1 MRVFRSSEYPFCFQD
16 CKKVGM
22 ELRKHPLI
30 NQRMYFMLHIG
41 LIGLLFC
48 IGSTTL
54 MASDRLEVRALMQSG
69 AITLALQQVDQSQ
82 PSYEKD
88 PQAWIEWE
96 QQRVEIYRDA
106 HDWKQL
112 IQRLQKRPEG
122 LPAEI
127 NQWALQQMAEANLA
141 LNNSAAAIGILRDLI
156 WQHSRQESG
165 QVLETALASWRRLL
179 IQAYLQADQV
189 QDAEIAMLRFQQDY
203 APEDLDWKLLRAQV
217 LLRTDHA
224 DEAQAL
230 LAKERSSRAMAL
242 YYLAQ
247 LRGVKT
253 KPEVIYARASDL
265 AVKKQVPDAV
275 KGHLWAVAAQAAI
288 LSTNY
293 PEAIQAFS
301 QALILE
307 NSVEEQDP
315 QEVSLYSL
323 SGNSLWK
330 VYQDYGRMLG
340 NQQQLLVGSDQDWFI
355 AASNSVGKKPLQAM
369 ALFAALAEDTRSE
382 RTRRLAHEQ
391 FANLVMKNKQGLAL
405 IRALYLGDKNLSM
418 LAYLP
423 EALRNRLVDDALARS
438 DVALASRII
447 ALESEAPEGVDVLF
461 WKMRRA
467 RILIM
472 AGKIDEG
479 IQALKDL
486 IKETPGFPREQMD
499 RLMQVLFDLQTVG
512 RHEAA
517 VELFR
522 ALPMQGQDKQMHREV
537 LYWIADS
544 LQAQKKYQ
552 EAALYYLRSASYL
565 NPDAQDPWA
574 QTARYHAADAMVEAG
589 LYQDATNIY
598 QKLLQVTRDPSRRTV
613 LKNKL
618 QQLILQSNQKSKE
631 VSTNE

>member
-1 MRVFRSSEYPFCFQD
+1 
-16 CKKVGM
+16 M
-22 ELRKHPLI
+22 ESRKHVLI
-30 NQRMYFMLHIG
+30 HTHMHFILRVS
-41 LIGLLFC
+41 LFC
-48 IGSTTL
+48 LLLCYGSPAVL
-54 MASDRLEVRALMQSG
+54 ASDPLEVRALMKSG
-69 AITLALQQVDQSQ
+69 AITLALQQLDQSQ
-82 PSYEKD
+82 PPFEKD
-88 PQAWIEWE
+88 PQAWVDWE
-96 QQRVEIYRDA
+96 RQRVEIYRDA
-106 HDWKQL
+106 HEWKQL

-122 LPAEI
+122 LDEEF
-127 NQWALQQMAEANLA
+127 NRWALQQMAEAYLA
-141 LNNSAAAIGILRDLI
+141 TNDSNGAIRILRELI
-156 WQHSRQESG
+156 WQHARQVTGQDAG
-165 QVLETALASWRRLL
+165 QVLDIALSSWRRLL
-179 IQAYLQADQV
+179 IQAYLQADLV

-203 APEDLDWKLLRAQV
+203 MPEDLDWKLLRARV

-230 LAKERSSRAMAL
+230 LAKERSSRAFAL

-253 KPEVIYARASDL
+253 KPEVIYVRAAGL
-265 AVKKQVPDAV
+265 AVKKKVPDDV
-275 KGHLWAVAAQAAI
+275 QGQLWAVAAQAAI
-288 LSTNY
+288 LSSNY
-293 PEAIQAFS
+293 PDAIHAFS
-301 QALILE
+301 QALIRE
-307 NSVEEQDP
+307 STVEHQDP
-315 QEVSLYSL
+315 QEASLYSL

-340 NQQQLLVGSDQDWFI
+340 NKQQLLVGNDQEWFI
-355 AASNSVGKKPLQAM
+355 AASNSVGKKPLQARAM
-369 ALFAALAEDTRSE
+369 FAALAEDTHSE

-391 FANLVMKNKQGLAL
+391 FANLIMKNKHGLAL
-405 IRALYLGDKNLSM
+405 IRSLYLEDKKLSL

-423 EALRNRLVDDALARS
+423 ETLRNRLVDDALARS

-447 ALESEAPEGVDVLF
+447 SMESEAPEGVDALF

-472 AGKIDEG
+472 AGQIDEG
-479 IQALKDL
+479 IQALKAL
-486 IKETPGFPREQMD
+486 IKDTPGFPREQMD

-517 VELFR
+517 VELFKS
-522 ALPMQGQDKQMHREV
+522 LPMQGQDTQMHREV

-565 NPDAQDPWA
+565 NPDAEDPWA

-589 LYQDATNIY
+589 LFQDATHIY
-598 QKLLQVTRDPSRRTV
+598 QKLLLVTRDPSRRTV

-618 QQLILQSNQKSKE
+618 QQLILQSNQKGKQ
-631 VSTNE
+631 VSVSEQNE